1 MSFRLNPLFDAMST
15 TVFERMSGLARAH
28 DAINLGQGFPDG
40 DEPSDLIEAASRAL
54 REDSNQY
61 APSRGTADLR
71 SAAAGFYSRFDGL
84 SLTAANIV
92 VTSGA
97 TEAIAAALLA
107 VAIPGDEVIIIEPAY
122 DAYRPLIQRAGGVA
136 RAVCLSPPQ
145 WRLTREAL
153 EAAITPRTRALVF
166 NNPLNPAGRAFSREE
181 VEAVAEVCL
190 QHDLI
195 AISDEVWE
203 RLVHDRGRHIS
214 LASVQGMADRTL
226 KIGSAGKLFGLTGW
240 KVGFIVG
247 EGPLLEASAKA
258 HQFIAFSTAPH
269 LQAAVAEG
277 LNWPSTRFDDQA
289 AALTYA
295 RDQLV
300 KALQEEGFA
309 VLPSEATYFL
319 CVDLKASG
327 ISMGA
332 AEFADRAVMDH
343 GVAGIPVSAFMSS
356 SEGDAVLRLC
366 FAKPVTTLEQ
376 AARRL
381 GHARRAL
388 IKERPGSLGAP

>member
-1 MSFRLNPLFDAMST
+1 MKLRLNPLFDAMPT

-28 DAINLGQGFPDG
+28 GAINLGQGFPDG
-40 DEPSDLIEAASRAL
+40 DEPSDLIEAAARAL
-54 REDSNQY
+54 REASNQY

-71 SAAAGFYSRFDGL
+71 LAAADFYNRFDGL
-84 SLTAANIV
+84 SLTEANIV
-92 VTSGA
+92 ATSGA

-107 VAIPGDEVIIIEPAY
+107 VVIQGDEVIIIEPAY
-122 DAYRPLIQRAGGVA
+122 DAYRPLIERAGGVA
-136 RAVCLSPPQ
+136 RAVSLAPPH

-166 NNPLNPAGRAFSREE
+166 NNPLNPAGRAFSRDE
-181 VEAVAEVCL
+181 VEMVAAVCL

-203 RLVHDRGRHIS
+203 RLVHDDGRHVS

-240 KVGFIVG
+240 KVGFLVG
-247 EGPLLEASAKA
+247 RGALLEAAAKA

-277 LNWPSTRFDDQA
+277 LAWPITRFENQA
-289 AALTYA
+289 AALTQA
-295 RDQLV
+295 RDHLA
-300 KALQEEGFA
+300 KALSDEGFA

-327 ISMGA
+327 IPVDA
-332 AEFADRAVMDH
+332 VEFADRAVTEH
-343 GVAGIPVSAFMSS
+343 GVAAIPVSAFMSS
-356 SEGDAVLRLC
+356 ADGDGVMRLC
-366 FAKPVTTLEQ
+366 FAKPAAVLEE

-381 GHARRAL
+381 GRARRACMT
-388 IKERPGSLGAP
+388 R